1 MSSITVVVDRPDDS
15 EVIAWWQ
22 WASSF
27 VSPMSPFD
35 IPGGRFDAN
44 QIYNVFCMSC
54 TAGNGGNENRT
65 LPRIT
70 KDSILVPVFV
80 AGSPTSFDDALNEL
94 GLDDFFDSANV
105 KFKVN
110 QSTKNVFFKAVDVG
124 GLTFQ
129 PGNPFGPELDG
140 THTHFYS
147 VGFWAKVSPANGV
160 TRIKFGGSRGRKHNG
175 GNFDTEV
182 DYS

>member
-1 MSSITVVVDRPDDS
+1 MSSTINVDRPDDS

-35 IPGGRFDAN
+35 IPGGRFDQN
-44 QIYNVFCMSC
+44 QIYSVFCMSC

-65 LPRIT
+65 LPRFT
-70 KDSILVPVFV
+70 NNPILVPVFV
-80 AGSPTSFDDALNEL
+80 AGSPESFDAALDEL
-94 GLDDFFDSANV
+94 GLDDFFDRSNI

-110 QSTKNVFFKAVDVG
+110 QQTKKVFFKAVNVG

-129 PGNPFGPELDG
+129 SNNPFGPELDG
-140 THTHFYS
+140 THANFYS
-147 VGFWAKVSPANGV
+147 VGFWAKVSPANLV
-160 TRIKFGGSRGRKHNG
+160 TRIKFGGNGGRKHGG

-182 DYS
+182 EYS